1 MSGMNPH
8 EVADWKAT
16 PSRPGK
22 RRPRAAFSYQESS
35 WYVPAAASGSWTAS
49 AARCCSRTALPVLVV
64 PMSIDLRVKETDRRF
79 LTRRRDE
86 VQRFQRR
93 FHRGDPPVD
102 QHPLT

>member
-8 EVADWKAT
+8 EVAYWKAT
-16 PSRPGK
+16 PSRPAK

-64 PMSIDLRVKETDRRF
+64 PMSTDLRVKKPTVGLYHGDAAKSCDSSDDFTERIRR
-79 LTRRRDE
+79 LISSR
-86 VQRFQRR
+86 
-93 FHRGDPPVD
+93 
-102 QHPLT
+102 